1 MRRHLKVFQ
10 QELFLL
16 QGKPHSKTL
25 LELSVVNGIRQKC
38 KEIEVVSSNLKE
50 KKMKSDNLYTIS
62 QLLNIY

>member
-1 MRRHLKVFQ
+1 MKVFQ

-16 QGKPHSKTL
+16 QWKPHSKTL